1 MRDWSGS
8 TSTQTY
14 LLRGYPRNAFS
25 YGKAAVRRQR
35 TCRLARQPTIVY
47 AKPHANDRLKG
58 MPMPHVKPTSL
69 FAALVIM
76 ATLPVVAQ
84 EPPRG
89 GTRVSPGGTTRVYV
103 MAAFDKDCVSLPK
116 PEIAITTLPGKGQ
129 VSLREGQTVVVQ
141 QSLSGSCLGQRV
153 TGTGVYY
160 TAGVAAEGPDSFTIT
175 ARLSTGEV
183 TQRTFQLRIED

>member
-1 MRDWSGS
+1 MPRLER
-8 TSTQTY
+8 TSI
-14 LLRGYPRNAFS
+14 L
-25 YGKAAVRRQR
+25 
-35 TCRLARQPTIVY
+35 
-47 AKPHANDRLKG
+47 
-58 MPMPHVKPTSL
+58 
-69 FAALVIM
+69 AALALV
-76 ATLPVVAQ
+76 ATLPAAAQ

-116 PEIAITTLPGKGQ
+116 PEIAITTPPAKGH

-141 QSLSGSCLGQRV
+141 QSISGSCLGQRV

-160 TAGVAAEGPDSFTIT
+160 TAGADASGPDSFRIS

-183 TQRTFQLRIED
+183 TERTFQLRIED